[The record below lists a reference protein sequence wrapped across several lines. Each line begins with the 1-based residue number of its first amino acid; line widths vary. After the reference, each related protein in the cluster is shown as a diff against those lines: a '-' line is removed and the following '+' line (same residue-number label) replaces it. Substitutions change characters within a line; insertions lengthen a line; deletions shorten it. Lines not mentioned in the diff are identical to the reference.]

1 MAITKLMHIN
11 PGKKGGNVHLKN
23 SLQYILNPQK
33 TENRYLVGG
42 NSGNDPEEVL
52 RVMMDTKK
60 EWGKEDKRQGY
71 HFVLSFKPDEVNKE
85 EAFLIVREFCEEYL
99 GHEYDYVFAIHTD
112 QSHLHGHIIFNSVNR
127 ITGYKYRYEKGDW
140 EKFIQPV
147 TDRICEKY
155 GISTLEFD
163 SKNKMGRSYAEHLA
177 DKKGRPTWTKIIQA
191 DIDHAIIDSRSWEEF
206 LIEMRRMGYHIKEGK
221 HLTFLPPGAK
231 KGRRDSTLGE
241 GYRKED
247 IQKRILQP
255 DREKNHGEKRILSP
269 ELEQAYKNGLAKFQ
283 NITFSRYQVRRIQIF
298 YQAGHYLEKKN
309 PYAVNRREIRNHAIH
324 IEQLYEECRYL
335 LEHDIKNPEE
345 LKERKKGLEKREV
358 ELKKRNKGR
367 NEDLEQRQERKELL
381 REIRKEK
388 WLVERMIKEDEKRM
402 VMEKENT
409 MEQKWR

>member
-11 PGKKGGNVHLKN
+11 PGKKGGNTHLKN

-52 RVMMDTKK
+52 RVMMDTKM

-85 EAFLIVREFCEEYL
+85 DAFLIVRDFCEEYL

-155 GISTLEFD
+155 GISRLEFD
-163 SKNKMGRSYAEHLA
+163 QDRKAGRSYAEHNA
-177 DKKGRPTWTKIIQA
+177 EKKGRPTWTKIIQA
-191 DIDHAIIDSRSWEEF
+191 DIDFAVSRSRSWEEF
-206 LIEMRRMGYHIKEGK
+206 LVQMKQLGYRIREGK
-221 HLTFLPPGAK
+221 HTSFIPPGAK
-231 KGRRDSTLGE
+231 KGRRDITLGE

-247 IQKRILQP
+247 IRKRISQETLRAEP
-255 DREKNHGEKRILSP
+255 VKILSSR
-269 ELEQAYKNGLAKFQ
+269 LEQSYEKGLEKYL
-283 NITFSRYQVRRIQIF
+283 TVTLTRYQIQRVTLF
-298 YQAGHYLEKKN
+298 YRAGHYLEEKN
-309 PYAVNRREIRNHAIH
+309 PYAVSDRDIRKHAIH
-324 IEQLYEECRYL
+324 IQKLYEECRYV
-335 LEHDIKNPEE
+335 LEHDIKDLDGLKSRMEG
-345 LKERKKGLEKREV
+345 LKEREA
-358 ELKKRNKGR
+358 ELKKRKGDR
-367 NEDLEQRQERKELL
+367 KQDPEKEQERKALL
-381 REIRKEK
+381 REIRKERRMA
-388 WLVERMIKEDEKRM
+388 ERMIEEDEKRRM
-402 VMEKENT
+402 PEKEKT
-409 MEQKWR
+409 REPKRR